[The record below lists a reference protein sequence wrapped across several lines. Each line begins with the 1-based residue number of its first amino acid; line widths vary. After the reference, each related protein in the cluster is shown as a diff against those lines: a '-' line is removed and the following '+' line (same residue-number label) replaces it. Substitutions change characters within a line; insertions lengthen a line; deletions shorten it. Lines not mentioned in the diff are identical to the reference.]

1 MHHIIINLL
10 WFWTLEVFKC
20 KPLCQAKTKPIC
32 TISDILY
39 IYIDMNFHFHTII
52 RIIHIYH
59 HWTISPINRVPNLQP
74 LFTSSSHQKGKTS
87 SNIYS
92 LLSVLLIFQFI
103 YPTLGGPRTQGLI
116 DKICRQVEDYGYC
129 NKVYNQNIKTPETDI
144 FRLAHITLEQGTNN
158 ATNIYLFARRLLG
171 NTTDP
176 ALKGYLSGA

>member
-1 MHHIIINLL
+1 M
-10 WFWTLEVFKC
+10 
-20 KPLCQAKTKPIC
+20 
-32 TISDILY
+32 
-39 IYIDMNFHFHTII
+39 
-52 RIIHIYH
+52 
-59 HWTISPINRVPNLQP
+59 
-74 LFTSSSHQKGKTS
+74 S

-129 NKVYNQNIKTPETDI
+129 NTVYNQNIKTPETDI
-144 FRLAHITLEQGTNN
+144 FGLAQITLEQGTNN
-158 ATNIYLFARRLLG
+158 ATNTYLFARRLLG